1 MPRYTY
7 SGPVMMF
14 GRCIADKWE
23 GVTEA
28 PTGAKARSNL
38 MYRFKKEAGLNV
50 GARISFPALLGLV
63 TKEDNM
69 DCSWWIFEVTN
80 MMGINEGFYV
90 SFAES
95 STKAREKIIA
105 NLEYPAKSIA
115 FIGPAKKY
123 DELPAIYTLV

>member
-1 MPRYTY
+1 MPKYTY

-23 GVTEA
+23 GVTDA

-38 MYRFKKEAGLNV
+38 MYRFKKEAGLDV

-63 TKEDNM
+63 TKEEDV
-69 DCSWWIFEVTN
+69 DSGWWVFEVTN

-90 SFAES
+90 SYAVS
-95 STKAREKIIA
+95 SMAAREKIIA

-115 FIGPAKKY
+115 FIGSAKKY
-123 DELPAIYTLV
+123 DDLPAIYTLV